1 MADIA
6 NGLALIADHLDGSNK
21 QLIDNKNHPNNE
33 TKDHT
38 RSGLDH
44 HCCRKVCDEEV
55 RNGGEEEEPAGGPS
69 CNAYESSI
77 ADAAAA
83 AVVVLVSF
91 PPPLDVEDNP
101 PTVLCHVQ
109 GKRDGRGLLLVVVV
123 AGLLLCEAAFPPPP
137 STSLWLFVGAV
148 AVAVAVASPLCCGA
162 VVVIV
167 VVSRGCLLLCSPSLA
182 RSQFHCPIAIAPRPS
197 NDRMVRVPKSITK
210 SGCGA

>member
-148 AVAVAVASPLCCGA
+148 AVAVASPLCCGA